1 MATVGAGTTGS
12 NTGSAWATEQ
22 RSVATD
28 KSLSEFPLQRYT
40 LLTTNTLRVDPL
52 SFETVALR
60 ESLSDTLPELEAF
73 EVNDLLMVTQALTA
87 VRTNC
92 EDLKSTAVST
102 EWLPVTLVPGSMS
115 DGLFGLRHTIP
126 TPESPCNCFSLAA
139 LHARRCGNWR
149 ALKMSETL
157 FPDCKRPHC
166 SYTRIAY
173 NCYNKA
179 TQETVEILTG
189 ALFKADVVS
198 AAQTTQTMCFC
209 CSLSTARE
217 IMETGEI
224 PISLFTNGQ
233 LNCWFTPRGA
243 LLRTLQMHWAGIG
256 TELDEK
262 VTVLCWNPSLDRFLT
277 SATVHQLTTNFTDE
291 SQTVEALT
299 AFNRLYLDHCWTTG
313 ALEGNNVHLDKM
325 ECRSGFGILLP
336 FTARELIEPLQ
347 SELNCNQLFGMHCRG
362 LAGHC
367 ILTVGQLELT
377 YEDVYT
383 DCTWRSLYTNDSLPL
398 KMKKKRNF
406 KIQDDTDHTELT
418 GKVNVEITGLPI
430 STDGVTFTITGSN

>member
-22 RSVATD
+22 HSVATD

-73 EVNDLLMVTQALTA
+73 EVNDLLMVTQAFTA

-102 EWLPVTLVPGSMS
+102 EWLPVTLVPGSTS
-115 DGLFGLRHTIP
+115 DGLFGLRYTKP
-126 TPESPCNCFSLAA
+126 TPKSPCNCFSL
-139 LHARRCGNWR
+139 

-166 SYTRIAY
+166 SYTRTEY
-173 NCYNKA
+173 NCYKKA

-198 AAQTTQTMCFC
+198 TAQTTQTMCFC

-224 PISLFTNGQ
+224 PTSLFTNGQ
-233 LNCWFTPRGA
+233 LNVWFTPRGA
-243 LLRTLQMHWAGIG
+243 LLRTLQK
-256 TELDEK
+256 LDEK

-277 SATVHQLTTNFTDE
+277 SATVHQLTTNFIDE

-325 ECRSGFGILLP
+325 ERRSGFGILLP
-336 FTARELIEPLQ
+336 FTAREMIEPLQ

-398 KMKKKRNF
+398 KTKKKRNF

-418 GKVNVEITGLPI
+418 DKVNVEITGLPI
-430 STDGVTFTITGSN
+430 STDGVTLTITGSN